1 VSTLLERI
9 GDKPESRSRT
19 PDHGPDHGSDHRLDH
34 RGQIYRRGHV
44 NSHGIDTR
52 QSNTPKDSPPPPVYI
67 IRDLAAEIE
76 AGEPEDGQRSREP
89 NPDILVESLITHGQ
103 AISFIEMSVMM
114 QISLICYLH
123 RL

>member
-19 PDHGPDHGSDHRLDH
+19 PDLGPDHRLDH
-34 RGQIYRRGHV
+34 RGRIYRPDHA

-76 AGEPEDGQRSREP
+76 ADEPEDGQKSREP
-89 NPDILVESLITHGQ
+89 NPDILVEGVITHGQ

-114 QISLICYLH
+114 QISLICCLYFL
-123 RL
+123 